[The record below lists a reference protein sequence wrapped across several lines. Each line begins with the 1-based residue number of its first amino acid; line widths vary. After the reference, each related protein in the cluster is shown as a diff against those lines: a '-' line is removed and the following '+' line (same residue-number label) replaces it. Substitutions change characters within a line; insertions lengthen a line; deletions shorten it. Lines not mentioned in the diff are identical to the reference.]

1 MRETALDELAAPPQ
15 QTLAVLTP
23 HPPPVRIHRLL
34 LSLLARPVPQP
45 LLLLL
50 WNVAANL
57 VTLHPLNHR
66 AAVVAL
72 VRHQRFN
79 AVDVHFRFVAGSQ
92 LSLAPD
98 LLRHREARFPQ
109 VLAQRP
115 SD

>member
-15 QTLAVLTP
+15 QTLAVLPP
-23 HPPPVRIHRLL
+23 HPPPVRIPRLL

-72 VRHQRFN
+72 VRHQLFN
-79 AVDVHFRFVAGSQ
+79 PTNVHLGLITGSQ
-92 LSLAPD
+92 LGVPGELQGLIDSA
-98 LLRHREARFPQ
+98 ARP
-109 VLAQRP
+109 A
-115 SD
+115 